1 MENKILTQ
9 TETFLAFELNE
20 ELFAIEVDKT
30 LEVLENRIVTKV
42 PNTPDFISG
51 VINFR
56 GDILPIVDTKAKFRL
71 NSSTEAKVIIVLDI
85 HHNGKNQL
93 IGISADSVKGVVNI
107 LLKDIQKTPE
117 MKSEVKQEFIT
128 GVYRKDDRFYLLLDA
143 EKVFSL
149 EEIKI

>member
-9 TETFLAFELNE
+9 SETYLAFELNN

-30 LEVLENRIVTKV
+30 LEVLENRIVTLV
-42 PNTPDFISG
+42 PNTPAYISG

-56 GDILPIVDTKAKFRL
+56 GDILPIIDTNAKFHL
-71 NSSTEAKVIIVLDI
+71 KSTSKPRVIIVLDI
-85 HHNGKNQL
+85 NHNGKDQL
-93 IGISADSVKGVVNI
+93 IGITADSVKGVVNI
-107 LLKDIQKTPE
+107 LTKDIQKTPE

-128 GVYRKDDRFYLLLDA
+128 GVYRNEDRFYLLLDA
-143 EKVFSL
+143 EKIFSL